1 MSHHPTGFCIKGL
14 SEGVHVYTSMLR
26 SLVNPSVGTIQRAKY
41 PASEL
46 RLVDAIDIVRI
57 AFLERRRSQ
66 THERRV
72 LTQLDKRFRATVTQ
86 ARADTAR

>member
-14 SEGVHVYTSMLR
+14 SEGVHVYTLMLR
-26 SLVNPSVGTIQRAKY
+26 SLVNPSAGMIQRAKY
-41 PASEL
+41 LASGL
-46 RLVDAIDIVRI
+46 RLVNALDIVRI

-72 LTQLDKRFRATVTQ
+72 LTQLGKCFRAAVT
-86 ARADTAR
+86 